1 MGYRGR
7 HFIRERVWVCGDYV
21 EADIYP
27 VFQAP
32 GQRRKK
38 SRPTRDIQAR
48 INQRDAE
55 RKFARIAHTN
65 FTQED
70 LALDLTVR
78 EPMEA
83 EEAVKK
89 LRAYLRRIRRQYRKA
104 GTELKYLYITE
115 RGAAS
120 GRVHFHLIIN
130 AGPMSRDELEE
141 AWGLGHA
148 NSRRL
153 QFDEN
158 GITALTEYLTKSRR
172 KKQERVTYRR
182 WTGSKNLIRPEPVIT
197 DGELTVTEA
206 LDLADAIERRD
217 AAEMAAELWPGYF
230 LAEAEALKNLYNHGT
245 YIHLRMARPET
256 WHGRPQRAE
265 YLWGELGEDEP

>member
-141 AWGLGHA
+141 AWG
-148 NSRRL
+148 
-153 QFDEN
+153 
-158 GITALTEYLTKSRR
+158 
-172 KKQERVTYRR
+172 
-182 WTGSKNLIRPEPVIT
+182 TG
-197 DGELTVTEA
+197 A
-206 LDLADAIERRD
+206 C
-217 AAEMAAELWPGYF
+217 
-230 LAEAEALKNLYNHGT
+230 
-245 YIHLRMARPET
+245 
-256 WHGRPQRAE
+256 QQ
-265 YLWGELGEDEP
+265 